1 MDRTKYFLATE
12 EGKEKFMIQVPESV
26 DYKEAYEKEHK
37 KNAKLAARIAALEE
51 EKDLLEFK
59 LGRIKNN
66 PLWKHT
72 TGLRKVM
79 HLVLRQTTRVKNC
92 GGLRGIAAKI
102 DYKKREAKAKKQFG
116 TQSFPDEKERKLQEN
131 ALFEKMV
138 TISILVPLYNTPKDF
153 LCEMIESVLEQTYG
167 KWQLCLGD
175 GS

>member
-1 MDRTKYFLATE
+1 MTQDSERL
-12 EGKEKFMIQVPESV
+12 

-102 DYKKREAKAKKQFG
+102 DYKKREAKAKSNLVLKAFQHLRRG
-116 TQSFPDEKERKLQEN
+116 NYRK
-131 ALFEKMV
+131 
-138 TISILVPLYNTPKDF
+138 VPYLKR
-153 LCEMIESVLEQTYG
+153 
-167 KWQLCLGD
+167 W
-175 GS
+175 